1 MYNLFKKIS
10 KKKKKKNRNRLK
22 DKENKHMG
30 CQRGGETDNRG
41 KGD

>member
-10 KKKKKKNRNRLK
+10 KKKKKRNRLK

-30 CQRGGETDNRG
+30 CQRGGETDTIG